1 MFMCL
6 CVCVSSL
13 FFSFLLFKFVLT
25 PYHHTHSYDTSD
37 LNLLSRMDIKERIS
51 SLNMSKQTYR
61 QTHNVLHGCM
71 HACACS
77 FSCKIFILVFARPR
91 QLKERALSFKSLV
104 LVLALN
110 PNFKVEIR
118 QNLFA
123 VRIQHYGK
131 HTSATGS
138 LIQYYMTHTQCKMY
152 TGQWFFFSSRKAKE
166 RERISNSHSEFLQVS
181 RYQFT
186 TVNICVFSQTL
197 SYVLQ
202 NCSTHIRKIAI
213 ELKFLKSN
221 FSN

>member
-1 MFMCL
+1 MLPFFWYWRFSLLSIHFKINLLALRIKFYFIRHFAICLIFLFRQNECMFMCL

-118 QNLFA
+118 
-123 VRIQHYGK
+123 
-131 HTSATGS
+131 
-138 LIQYYMTHTQCKMY
+138 
-152 TGQWFFFSSRKAKE
+152 
-166 RERISNSHSEFLQVS
+166 
-181 RYQFT
+181 
-186 TVNICVFSQTL
+186 
-197 SYVLQ
+197 
-202 NCSTHIRKIAI
+202 
-213 ELKFLKSN
+213 
-221 FSN
+221 